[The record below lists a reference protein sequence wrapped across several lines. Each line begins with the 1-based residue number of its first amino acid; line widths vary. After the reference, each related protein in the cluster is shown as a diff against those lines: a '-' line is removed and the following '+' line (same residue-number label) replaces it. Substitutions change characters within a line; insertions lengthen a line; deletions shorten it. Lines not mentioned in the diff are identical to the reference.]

1 MKRYFT
7 LAILAL
13 VAVVALATASPA
25 LAGTKITRKIAGNGG
40 SAFLTVQGGAATAT
54 SQTVALEINWPG
66 STDWMEKPTLVRN
79 ETGDWMTVAWTR
91 WYAKNYDTRYTAA
104 TWQLTPGAGTKT
116 VTVQVVGWGSRNQS
130 TNYTVSDGI
139 QLL

>member
-1 MKRYFT
+1 MKRCFT
-7 LAILAL
+7 LAILVL
-13 VAVVALATASPA
+13 VGVAALATAAPA
-25 LAGTKITRKIAGNGG
+25 LAAGKTGN
-40 SAFLTVQGGAATAT
+40 SAFLTVQGAAVTTA
-54 SQTVALEINWPG
+54 SQTVTLEINWPG

-91 WYAKNYDTRYTAA
+91 SYAKNYDTRYTAA

-116 VTVQVVGWGSRNQS
+116 VTVQVVGWGSRNPS
-130 TNYTVSDGI
+130 TNYMVSDGI